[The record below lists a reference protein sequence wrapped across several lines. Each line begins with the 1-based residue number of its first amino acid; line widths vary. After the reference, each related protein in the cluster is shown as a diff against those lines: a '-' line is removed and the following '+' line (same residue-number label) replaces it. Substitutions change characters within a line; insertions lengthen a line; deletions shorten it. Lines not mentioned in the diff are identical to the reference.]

1 MDPDVRS
8 WAFSKQTPT
17 TPMMAGYES
26 LQMDDGGFADMAPEI
41 VARESMGEELPD
53 LEHAGTVFQRQP

>member
-1 MDPDVRS
+1 
-8 WAFSKQTPT
+8 
-17 TPMMAGYES
+17 MMAGYES
-26 LQMDDGGFADMAPEI
+26 LEMDDGGFADMVPEI